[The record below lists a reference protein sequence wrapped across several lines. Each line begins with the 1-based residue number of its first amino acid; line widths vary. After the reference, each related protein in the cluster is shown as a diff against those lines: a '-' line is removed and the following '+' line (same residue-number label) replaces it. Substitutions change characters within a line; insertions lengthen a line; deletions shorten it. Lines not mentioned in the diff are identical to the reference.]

1 MSVQAIQASRKKR
14 RQVVGNA
21 LCERKEVVAR
31 YASPEHR
38 KMRALSE
45 GAATLVPAHS
55 DEGIRAVG

>member
-1 MSVQAIQASRKKR
+1 M
-14 RQVVGNA
+14 
-21 LCERKEVVAR
+21 AR

-55 DEGIRAVG
+55 DEGGSADEAENVSALSGRPKEAVQDTVVMHDE